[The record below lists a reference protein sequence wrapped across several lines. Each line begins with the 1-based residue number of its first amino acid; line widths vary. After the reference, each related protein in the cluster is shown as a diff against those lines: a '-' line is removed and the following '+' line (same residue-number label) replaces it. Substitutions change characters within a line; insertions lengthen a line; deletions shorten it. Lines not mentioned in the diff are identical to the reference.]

1 MQVNSSSYKDP
12 SGFVFEQF
20 NQIYRAVNEVYKI
33 HYDYFIKSELYA
45 LLSKKKILISHEES
59 DINIDKENIY
69 KIIKPT
75 PVFSAF

>member
-12 SGFVFEQF
+12 SGFVFEQN

-45 LLSKKKILISHEES
+45 LLSKKKILI
-59 DINIDKENIY
+59 
-69 KIIKPT
+69 
-75 PVFSAF
+75 